1 MVLPAIAQLQA
12 FVFFE
17 ALRVLKRKKEISRKQ
32 YFAAC
37 SLLILYLQGNR
48 IRIDDEPRIES
59 IETFLRARKFA
70 ENYGLDLSDALQLVS
85 VKFGKFCKLTKES
98 KTVLITS
105 DQLLAKAAK
114 AEGLRVWN
122 PEKESEPPDC

>member
-1 MVLPAIAQLQA
+1 LQ
-12 FVFFE
+12 E
-17 ALRVLKRKKEISRKQ
+17 K
-32 YFAAC
+32 
-37 SLLILYLQGNR
+37 R
-48 IRIDDEPRIES
+48 IRIDDEPGIES

-85 VKFGKFCKLTKES
+85 VKYGKFCKLAMES

-105 DQLLAKAAK
+105 DRSLAKAAK

-122 PEKESEPPDC
+122 PEKETEPPDQ